1 MEIECDVLIPAATE
15 RSLHK
20 NNAPNVKTKVVAEG
34 ANGPTTVFADEIL
47 TKRGVVIIPDLLL
60 NGGGV
65 TVSYFEW
72 LKNIGHVQPG
82 RLTKGVS
89 AAPFANS
96 YACSGKR
103 SQSLRFCARLDR
115 TSRRALLPTTN
126 CTARLRYR
134 FWSDLA

>member
-20 NNAPNVKTKVVAEG
+20 DNAPRVKTRVVAEG

-47 TKRGVVIIPDLLL
+47 TERGVVIIPDLLL

-89 AAPFANS
+89 
-96 YACSGKR
+96 
-103 SQSLRFCARLDR
+103 
-115 TSRRALLPTTN
+115 SRPP
-126 CTARLRYR
+126 
-134 FWSDLA
+134 D